1 MDLPDHMIVTR
12 VLEAT
17 PEQIWDAFT
26 DPDQIYRFFGPEGT
40 HVPRESVVIDLRVGG
55 EFKLS
60 MTRDD
65 DGAAPAPMMNAEFT
79 IVDPPN
85 KFQLLTSRGGHITIE
100 IQDLEM
106 EGRTLVTWSTE
117 GNYEALGQEFYSGS
131 VIGTHMTMDQLGE
144 YLSGVLEGS
153 QS

>member
-1 MDLPDHMIVTR
+1 MIVTR
-12 VLEAT
+12 VYEAT
-17 PEQIWDAFT
+17 PEQVWAAFT
-26 DPDQIYRFFGPEGT
+26 DPDQIYKFFGPKGT

-60 MTRDD
+60 MIRDGED
-65 DGAAPAPMMNAEFT
+65 ASDPSPMMNAEFT
-79 IVDPPN
+79 IVDEPN

-106 EGRTLVTWSTE
+106 EGRTLVTWSTK
-117 GNYEALGQEFYSGS
+117 GNYEALGKEFYSGS

-144 YLSGVLEGS
+144 YLAGVLEVS
-153 QS
+153 HS